1 MFQSIYR
8 QTLLDERSFFAP
20 HGRSA
25 LFRSGSPPLLFFPLL
40 CQSFRRLSRRDGLAW
55 ADEEMKRGRSNHRHA
70 NGPPVSRVCTRV
82 GVIKFAVDS
91 NLSGKLMTSV

>member
-1 MFQSIYR
+1 MSDPS
-8 QTLLDERSFFAP
+8 LLPTAGVRFFAVDP
-20 HGRSA
+20 RHSYFSLCSA
-25 LFRSGSPPLLFFPLL
+25 SPA
-40 CQSFRRLSRRDGLAW
+40 RRLSRRDGLAW

-91 NLSGKLMTSV
+91 NLSGKLTTSV

>member
-70 NGPPVSRVCTRV
+70 NGPPSQSSLHESWSDKVC
-82 GVIKFAVDS
+82 GGLESKWQAND
-91 NLSGKLMTSV
+91 